1 MRRMTFCTL
10 AFLALF
16 IVGLAKGD
24 DSKKKTVVD
33 RSRGKAT
40 IVKVDAKKS
49 TVMFKMKDQN
59 GKEEEK
65 TIPLTLG
72 AAYIDSDGTSTKL
85 DSFQAGDHV
94 RFTEEDGKILEM
106 KKRLK
111 RTHATITKVDAK
123 QGTVTVTMKNRDGKE
138 VAQTLHVANGTVY
151 LDALGNATKLDN
163 FKMGDQVRI
172 SEKDS
177 KLNELKKCQE
187 QAQATITKVDTAKG
201 EITVTLQDGTGKTT
215 QKVFVL
221 IEEAEY
227 IDNTGEVDAVDVF
240 KSGDEVLLIETNGQ
254 LSELKQASNDKQSSN
269 KKASAK

>member
-1 MRRMTFCTL
+1 MRRMNFCTL
-10 AFLALF
+10 ALSTLF
-16 IVGLAKGD
+16 IVALATGD
-24 DSKKKTVVD
+24 DSKKKANVD

-49 TVMFKMKDQN
+49 TVTFKMKDQN
-59 GKEEEK
+59 GKQEEK

-85 DSFQAGDHV
+85 DSFQADDHV

-123 QGTVTVTMKNRDGKE
+123 QGAVTVTMKNRDGKE

-172 SEKDS
+172 SEKS
-177 KLNELKKCQE
+177 GKLNELKQCQE
-187 QAQATITKVDTAKG
+187 QIQATITKVDTAKG
-201 EITVTLQDGTGKTT
+201 EITLTLKAGIGKTT

-240 KSGDEVLLIETNGQ
+240 KSGDEVLLIESNGQ
-254 LSELKQASNDKQSSN
+254 LSELKQASNDNQSSN